1 MNYNGDP
8 IYLPSSYLKNFQ
20 DSILYIPKNKS
31 YGMDDVVRKA
41 ISKKKLVSSFTTKKG
56 FMDIGDKTS
65 YKKAYQQFLEKLGN
79 I

>member
-1 MNYNGDP
+1 M
-8 IYLPSSYLKNFQ
+8 
-20 DSILYIPKNKS
+20 
-31 YGMDDVVRKA
+31 
-41 ISKKKLVSSFTTKKG
+41 TKKG